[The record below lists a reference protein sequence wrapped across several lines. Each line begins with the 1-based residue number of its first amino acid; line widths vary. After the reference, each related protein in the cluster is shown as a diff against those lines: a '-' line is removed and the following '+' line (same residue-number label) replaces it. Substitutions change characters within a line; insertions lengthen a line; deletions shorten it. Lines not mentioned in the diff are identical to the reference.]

1 MGATL
6 ALNGLIKIIDNSV
19 KIHIRYLQV
28 LVTEMFKLKS
38 GVALSLLEEVFQFA
52 NSIYDLGNKK
62 EL

>member
-6 ALNGLIKIIDNSV
+6 ALNGLIKITDNSV
-19 KIHIRYLQV
+19 KIHIRYIQV
-28 LVTEMFKLKS
+28 LVAEMFKLKS
-38 GVALSLLEEVFQFA
+38 GVALSLLEEVFQFT

>member
-6 ALNGLIKIIDNSV
+6 VLNALIKIIDNSV
-19 KIHIRYLQV
+19 KTHIRYLQV
-28 LVTEMFKLKS
+28 LITEMFKLKS
-38 GVALSLLEEVFQFA
+38 RVALSLLEEVFQFA